1 MNTFIEVS
9 TYVRI
14 RLWNSCSCGGH
25 EGGYVVCHRL
35 VESHNVEEQAMAR
48 EDEKS
53 VSRDPS
59 YVLWLW
65 ALYDQDFLPFP
76 RTHPDTASSLDDKQG
91 YTERHTLDSGLR

>member
-53 VSRDPS
+53 MPHKPFLCTV
-59 YVLWLW
+59 
-65 ALYDQDFLPFP
+65 ALGSI
-76 RTHPDTASSLDDKQG
+76 R
-91 YTERHTLDSGLR
+91 SGLSAIPTYTSQYSVQSQ